1 MNLLNKYYHIIT
13 GIFVFIVYLLTIA
26 PSVIQIDSGELAAV
40 QTTLGI
46 AHPTGYPIYTMIGY
60 LFSLLPL
67 PFTKIFQLNLLAAI
81 YCSSAVSVFAFTI
94 KYTLDNWSSFTKQ
107 VKPEAEKSK
116 KKKKEKIAVE
126 NVETFSEPSKII
138 SAIFGSLVLAFSR
151 TFWFQSTSVEVYS
164 LHVLLISIIIL
175 FLLNA
180 YIISEK
186 ENETKIWFYFA
197 VVLSLGFTNHMTT
210 LLILPGV
217 AYLYFLRYKLSKASV
232 KRVLLMIGIF
242 IPVLVVIY
250 AYLPISTSQKP
261 ILNWGNPIDLERI
274 LRHVSG
280 KQYQVWLFSS
290 TEAAEKQLVYFF
302 ESLPGEFSYVLI
314 LSVIGMIVS
323 LFKARRLFF
332 FLLITFL
339 STVLYSINYDIN
351 DIDAY
356 FLLAYFVLAFFAAL
370 SAFNILNQKNI
381 SQKIS
386 SLILTV
392 FLIILFYLN
401 FGKVNQSAVYT
412 FEDYTKELI
421 GSVPENSIILSYQWD
436 YWLSASYYYQLVENY
451 RRDVTIIDKELLRRS
466 WYYDQLDN
474 YDPELLKNLKPEID
488 RFRTALRPFERDEKF
503 DANLLESLFRKIMT
517 GIVAENIEQRDIYIA
532 PELFE
537 NEMQKGEFILP
548 EGYLLVPDLFLL
560 KVVQNKNYIPAAEPD
575 FTIRFPSNRNIY
587 IDNIER
593 IVGASLSRR
602 ALYEM
607 SFGMN
612 DRAKI
617 YVMKIINEFPNYK
630 VPPVLMKLLQN

>member
-1 MNLLNKYYHIIT
+1 MNLFKKYYHIIT

-46 AHPTGYPIYTMIGY
+46 AHPSGYPLYTMIGY

-94 KYTLDNWSSFTKQ
+94 KYTLDNWTSFAKQ
-107 VKPEAEKSK
+107 VKPETEKSK
-116 KKKKEKIAVE
+116 KKKKEKIAEE

-175 FLLNA
+175 FLLKA
-180 YIISEK
+180 FIISEK
-186 ENETKIWFYFA
+186 ENKTKIWFYFA
-197 VVLSLGFTNHMTT
+197 VVLALGFTNHMTT

-232 KRVLLMIGIF
+232 KRIVLMIGIF

-250 AYLPISTSQKP
+250 AYLPISAAQKP
-261 ILNWGNPIDLERI
+261 TLNWGNPIDIERI

-302 ESLPGEFSYVLI
+302 KSLPGEFSFILI

-386 SLILTV
+386 SLIPTV

-436 YWLSASYYYQLVENY
+436 YWLSATYYYQFVENY
-451 RRDVTIIDKELLRRS
+451 RRDVTIIDKELLRRT

-474 YDPELLKNLKPEID
+474 YDPGLLKNLNPNIE
-488 RFRTALRPFERDEKF
+488 RFRAALRPFERDEKF

-548 EGYLLVPDLFLL
+548 EGYSLVPDLFLL
-560 KVVQNKNYIPAAEPD
+560 KVVQNKDYIPAAEPD
-575 FTIRFPSNRNIY
+575 FAIRFPSNRNIY

-593 IVGASLSRR
+593 IVGASLTRR
-602 ALYEM
+602 AFYEM
-607 SFGMN
+607 NFGMN
-612 DRAKI
+612 DKAKI

>member
-1 MNLLNKYYHIIT
+1 MNLFKKYYHIIT

-46 AHPTGYPIYTMIGY
+46 AHPSGYPLYTMIGY

-94 KYTLDNWSSFTKQ
+94 KYTLDNWTSFAKQ
-107 VKPEAEKSK
+107 VKPETEKSK
-116 KKKKEKIAVE
+116 KKKKEKIAEE

-175 FLLNA
+175 FLLKA
-180 YIISEK
+180 FIISEK
-186 ENETKIWFYFA
+186 ENKTKIWFYFA
-197 VVLSLGFTNHMTT
+197 VVLALGFTNHMTT

-232 KRVLLMIGIF
+232 KRIVLMIGIF

-250 AYLPISTSQKP
+250 AYLPISAAQKP
-261 ILNWGNPIDLERI
+261 TLNWGNPIDIERI

-302 ESLPGEFSYVLI
+302 KSLPGEFSFILI

-436 YWLSASYYYQLVENY
+436 YWLSATYYYQFVENY
-451 RRDVTIIDKELLRRS
+451 RRDVTIIDKELLRRT

-474 YDPELLKNLKPEID
+474 YDPGLLKNLNPNIE
-488 RFRTALRPFERDEKF
+488 RFRAALRPFERDEKF

-548 EGYLLVPDLFLL
+548 EGYSLVPDLFLL
-560 KVVQNKNYIPAAEPD
+560 KVVQNKDYIPAAEPD
-575 FTIRFPSNRNIY
+575 FAIRFPSNRNIY

-593 IVGASLSRR
+593 IVGASLTRR
-602 ALYEM
+602 AFYEM
-607 SFGMN
+607 NFGMN
-612 DRAKI
+612 DKAKI

>member
-13 GIFVFIVYLLTIA
+13 GIFIFIVYLLTIA

-46 AHPTGYPIYTMIGY
+46 AHPTGYPLYTMLGY

-81 YCSSAVSVFAFTI
+81 YCSSAVYVFAFTI
-94 KYTLDNWSSFTKQ
+94 KYTLDNWSSFTNQ

-116 KKKKEKIAVE
+116 KKKKEKIAGEKVE
-126 NVETFSEPSKII
+126 SFSELSKII

-175 FLLNA
+175 FLIKA
-180 YIISEK
+180 FIISGK

-197 VVLSLGFTNHMTT
+197 VVLALGFTNHMTT

-217 AYLYFLRYKLSKASV
+217 AYLYFLKYKLSKASV

-250 AYLPISTSQKP
+250 TYLPISASQKP
-261 ILNWGNPIDLERI
+261 ILNWGNPIDIERI

-302 ESLPGEFSYVLI
+302 ESLPGEFSFVLI

-370 SAFNILNQKNI
+370 CAFNILNQKNI

-401 FGKVNQSAVYT
+401 FGKVNQSEVYT

-436 YWLSASYYYQLVENY
+436 YWLSASYYYQFVENY
-451 RRDVTIIDKELLRRS
+451 RRDVTIIDKELLRRT

-474 YDPELLKNLKPEID
+474 YDPGLLKNLKPDID
-488 RFRTALRPFERDEKF
+488 RFKTALRPFERDEKF

-537 NEMQKGEFILP
+537 NEMQKGEFILS
-548 EGYLLVPDLFLL
+548 EGYSLVPDLFLL

-575 FTIRFPSNRNIY
+575 FTIRFASNRNIY

-617 YVMKIINEFPNYK
+617 YVKKIINEFPNYK